1 MEIGRRIGG
10 GKTLPPSLFSL
21 DGLPLW
27 AERFF
32 WLGVLDLGQGGGGR
46 GLVPGK
52 EGGTRDEQTSR
63 HVCLVVSVCVTAT
76 VLCRQ
81 TCNRGGD
88 NG

>member
-32 WLGVLDLGQGGGGR
+32 WLGVLDLGQGGGGKGSCAWER
-46 GLVPGK
+46 GRDPGRADLS
-52 EGGTRDEQTSR
+52 T
-63 HVCLVVSVCVTAT
+63 CVSGCVCVCHCHSA
-76 VLCRQ
+76 LQ
-81 TCNRGGD
+81 TD
-88 NG
+88 M